1 MNYRHAYH
9 AGNFADCFKHAL
21 LLALLESLERKAS
34 PYFVL
39 DTHAGAGW
47 YDLDAEASRRT
58 AEAETGI
65 RRLLRSPSPAL
76 GRYLGLVTRLGLYPG
91 SPALIRAG
99 LRESDRLTCCELHP
113 EDAMSL
119 RKRFRH
125 DRQVEIHERSGW
137 EALGALLPPK
147 ERRGLVFV
155 DPPFEARDEF
165 AVLSKG
171 LQMGYGRFGHGIFAA
186 WYPVKQMAAVRSFHE
201 GLVSSGIRDIV
212 AVELRLREATHTDRL
227 NGCGLAVI
235 NPPYGFERYAR
246 VIADA
251 VLGGLGENEG
261 GASFAVVRLADE

>member
-21 LLALLESLERKAS
+21 LIALLESLERKPN

-47 YDLDAEASRRT
+47 YDLGAEASRRT
-58 AEAETGI
+58 AEAESGI
-65 RRLLRSPSPAL
+65 RRLLRSPPPIL

-99 LRESDRLTCCELHP
+99 LRQTDRLICCELHP
-113 EDAMSL
+113 EDTKSL
-119 RKRFRH
+119 RRRFRH
-125 DRQVEIHERSGW
+125 DPQVRVHERSGW
-137 EALGALLPPK
+137 EALGSLLPPK
-147 ERRGLVFV
+147 EKRGLVFI
-155 DPPFEARDEF
+155 DPPFEERNEF
-165 AVLSKG
+165 SLLSKG
-171 LQMGYGRFGHGIFAA
+171 LQVGYGRFGHGIFAA
-186 WYPVKQMAAVRSFHE
+186 WYPVKRMAAVRGFHE

-212 AVELRLREATHTDRL
+212 AVELRVREVTQPDWL

-235 NPPYGFERYAR
+235 NPPHEFERHAR

-251 VLGGLGENEG
+251 VLSCLGANEV
-261 GASFAVVRLADE
+261 GAGTAVIRLADE